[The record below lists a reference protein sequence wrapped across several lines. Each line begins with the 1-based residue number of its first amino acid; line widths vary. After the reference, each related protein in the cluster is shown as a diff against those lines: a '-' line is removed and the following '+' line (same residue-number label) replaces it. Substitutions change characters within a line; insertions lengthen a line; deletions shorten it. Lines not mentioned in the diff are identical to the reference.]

1 MLLPFA
7 GLFTP
12 VPHWE
17 FYALCMLQGALIA
30 FVDGKFF
37 VALCR
42 WGAEVATS
50 LQPFSIGITFVLWLI
65 ISPSTILVYLREPLV
80 ALLIVAAMAGIV
92 VSVRLFNRSP
102 ISMQALKFLVLTL
115 TVGAFCDIV
124 NKKAMNYGQG
134 DLVSASYFYVLL
146 IALVAGAIN
155 LVVYLRDNGSLKK
168 AVAAENVKYLPVFVL
183 LIGCNVSKNFAMF
196 YAFNPSYVAALMYI
210 YILWIALFNLL
221 KARLTPNVPYN
232 RMNVKAALLLLTS
245 AIVLI
250 LASG

>member
-1 MLLPFA
+1 M
-7 GLFTP
+7 
-12 VPHWE
+12 
-17 FYALCMLQGALIA
+17 
-30 FVDGKFF
+30 
-37 VALCR
+37 
-42 WGAEVATS
+42 
-50 LQPFSIGITFVLWLI
+50 QPFSIGITFVLWLI
-65 ISPSTILVYLREPLV
+65 ISPSAILAYLREPFV

-183 LIGCNVSKNFAMF
+183 LIGCNASKNFAMF

-245 AIVLI
+245 VIVLI

>member
-1 MLLPFA
+1 
-7 GLFTP
+7 
-12 VPHWE
+12 
-17 FYALCMLQGALIA
+17 MLQGALIA

-37 VALCR
+37 VALRR

-92 VSVRLFNRSP
+92 ISVRLFNRSP

-134 DLVSASYFYVLL
+134 YFYVLL

-196 YAFNPSYVAALMYI
+196 YAFNTSYVAALMYI

>member
-1 MLLPFA
+1 MHVA
-7 GLFTP
+7 GSFNRFCRRQ
-12 VPHWE
+12 V
-17 FYALCMLQGALIA
+17 
-30 FVDGKFF
+30 F
-37 VALCR
+37 VALRR